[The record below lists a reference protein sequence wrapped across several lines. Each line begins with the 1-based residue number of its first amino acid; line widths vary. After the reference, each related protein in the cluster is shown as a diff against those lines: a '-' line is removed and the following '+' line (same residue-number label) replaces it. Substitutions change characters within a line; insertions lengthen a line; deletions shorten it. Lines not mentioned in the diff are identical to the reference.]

1 MGTAAAVDMF
11 WAFVR
16 YILNNSDQTIE
27 TMTKKDFIGYVEEFA
42 AVNVEL
48 CVGTTEAGCYDDAL
62 VTTATAYT
70 DVQLPG
76 VTGVD
81 LDSANTF
88 AKKTVVFNAATYPRQ
103 DQAVAGHSTPPT
115 HNNQRLYGL

>member
-1 MGTAAAVDMF
+1 MGTASSVNLF

-16 YILNNSDQTIE
+16 YMLDNPNQTIE

-62 VTTATAYT
+62 ATTATAYT

-76 VTGVD
+76 VTGTD

-88 AKKTVVFNAATYPRQ
+88 AKKTAVFNAATHIGQ
-103 DQAVAGHSTPPT
+103 DQAAAGHSTAST
-115 HNNQRLYGL
+115 YDNQILYGL

>member
-27 TMTKKDFIGYVEEFA
+27 AMTKKDFIGYVEEFA

-76 VTGVD
+76 VTGTD
-81 LDSANTF
+81 LDNANTF
-88 AKKTVVFNAATYPRQ
+88 AKKTVVFNTATYPGQ
-103 DQAVAGHSTPPT
+103 DQAVAGHSTAST
-115 HNNQRLYGL
+115 YDNQKLYGL